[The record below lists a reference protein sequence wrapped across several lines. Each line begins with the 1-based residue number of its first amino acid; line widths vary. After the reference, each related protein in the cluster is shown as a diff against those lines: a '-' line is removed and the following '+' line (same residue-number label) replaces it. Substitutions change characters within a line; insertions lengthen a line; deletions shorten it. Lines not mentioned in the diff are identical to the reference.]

1 MLARV
6 PAIIRGQRT
15 TDMITLISAEPSPQ
29 VFKPS
34 PISCG
39 PGADVHALQDGPE
52 PRSFVRRWLSTGS
65 DKQHHV
71 VSARDDEIILLVAL
85 EAASLRF
92 SIDDRAVFYDGV
104 MTAGMTC
111 ICMPSRNVM
120 ADVSGS
126 VDFLQLH
133 IRRSDVRRNLL
144 AAASGAGGE
153 MLPRDSLVYQL
164 ARAILTPSE
173 AIDESSAETLA
184 EAIALR
190 STQIVRPNKRVAPLA
205 KWRLRQVFD
214 FVASNLAR
222 TILIDD
228 MAAAAGLSRSQ
239 FAAQFRLSTGC
250 TPHEY
255 ILLQR
260 VEAAKQMLLD
270 PSISLIEI
278 ALAVGF
284 QNQAHFSTVF
294 KQFVNETP
302 GRWRKHTA
310 SHVL

>member
-1 MLARV
+1 M
-6 PAIIRGQRT
+6 
-15 TDMITLISAEPSPQ
+15 TDMITLISAEPSSQ
-29 VFKPS
+29 GFKPS
-34 PISCG
+34 PIARG
-39 PGADVHALQDGPE
+39 PGLDVHELQDGTE
-52 PRSFVRRWLSTGS
+52 PRSFVRRWLSTCS
-65 DKQHHV
+65 DRQHHA
-71 VSARDDEIILLVAL
+71 VSARHDEMILLVAL
-85 EAASLRF
+85 EAATLRL
-92 SIDDRAVFYDGV
+92 SIDDHGVFYDGV

-111 ICMPSRNVM
+111 TCMPNRNVM
-120 ADVSGS
+120 ADLSGPG
-126 VDFLQLH
+126 DFLQLH
-133 IRRSDVRRNLL
+133 IRRSDVRRKLFV
-144 AAASGAGGE
+144 AASEAGGE

-164 ARAILTPSE
+164 ARAILTLPE

-228 MAAAAGLSRSQ
+228 MAAAAGRSRSQ
-239 FAAQFRLSTGC
+239 FTAQFRLSTGC
-250 TPHEY
+250 TPREY

-260 VEAAKQMLLD
+260 VEAAKRMLLD
-270 PSISLIEI
+270 PSISLIEV

-294 KQFVNETP
+294 KHFVNETP
-302 GRWRKHTA
+302 GRWRKESA
-310 SHVL
+310 LHVL

>member
-1 MLARV
+1 
-6 PAIIRGQRT
+6 
-15 TDMITLISAEPSPQ
+15 MITLISAEASPK
-29 VFKPS
+29 VFEPM

-39 PGADVHALQDGPE
+39 PGTDPHALQDGTE
-52 PRSFVRRWLSTGS
+52 PRSFVRRWFSTCS
-65 DKQHHV
+65 DRQHHV
-71 VSARDDEIILLVAL
+71 LSAGDDETILLVAL
-85 EAASLRF
+85 EAASLRL
-92 SIDDRAVFYDGV
+92 SIDDNAVIYDGV
-104 MTAGMTC
+104 MMPGMTC
-111 ICMPSRNVM
+111 ICMPNRNVM
-120 ADVSGS
+120 AEVPGP

-133 IRRSDVRRNLL
+133 IRKSDVRRKLR
-144 AAASGAGGE
+144 AASGASVE
-153 MLPRDSLVYQL
+153 MIPRDSLVYQL
-164 ARAILTPSE
+164 ARAILTPPE

-190 STQIVRPNKRVAPLA
+190 STQIIRPNKRVAPLA

-270 PSISLIEI
+270 PSTSLIEV

-302 GRWRKHTA
+302 GRWRKDIALHFR
-310 SHVL
+310 